1 MSGGSPA
8 GSPILTVATMGRGF
22 YDVTAEVQARVV
34 LSGVERGLCNVFLQ
48 HTSASLLISENADVS
63 VRRDLQTWLDEL
75 APEGDDYE
83 HDDEGPDDMPAHLRA
98 ALLRTSETVPV
109 IGGKLALGTWQAIYV
124 VEHRRRAHARR
135 VVITIVGGSG

>member
-1 MSGGSPA
+1 MSGAG
-8 GSPILTVATMGRGF
+8 GSPILTVATTGRGF
-22 YDVTAEVQARVV
+22 YDVTAEVQAHVQH
-34 LSGVERGLCNVFLQ
+34 SGVERGLCNVFLQ

-109 IGGKLALGTWQAIYV
+109 IGGKLALGTWQVIYI
-124 VEHRRRAHARR
+124 VEHRRRAHSRR
-135 VVITIVGGSG
+135 VVITIVAS

>member
-1 MSGGSPA
+1 MSG
-8 GSPILTVATMGRGF
+8 GSPILTVATTGRGF
-22 YDVTAEVQARVV
+22 YDVTAEIQAYVQH
-34 LSGVERGLCNVFLQ
+34 SGVARGLCNVFLQ
-48 HTSASLLISENADVS
+48 HTSASLLISENADAS

-124 VEHRRRAHARR
+124 VEHRRRAHSRR